1 MLEKKI
7 KVLVVDDSFLMR
19 KIISD
24 AINSD
29 PALEV
34 VYKAKN
40 GPEGL
45 QKILELKPD
54 IVTLDINLPIMNGL
68 SVLQE
73 VMKKQ
78 PCKVIMLSAY
88 TREGAADTM
97 KALELGAIDFIA
109 KPSGE
114 ISLDIY
120 KLKDEIISKIKLAA
134 RIKESKFLSS
144 ISEESAI
151 RHHREKAIAI
161 KKLVIIGASTGGP
174 KAVLE
179 IMQEIPAG
187 LQAAF
192 LIVQH
197 MPAGFTTTFAERLS
211 WQSKLKAKEAQ
222 EGDTVMADKILVA
235 PAGYHLI
242 LEPSASPRGEQNAKE
257 LKTKLNQDSLVN
269 FVRPSIDVTMYSAAE
284 AFPGK
289 DIIAVILTGM
299 GKDGLDGCRKIKE
312 AGGTILIQDE
322 ASSVVWGM
330 PGAVYEAGLSDKV
343 LPVSKIAE
351 AIVKEI
357 NR

>member
-1 MLEKKI
+1 MTEKKV

-29 PALEV
+29 PNLEV

-40 GPEGL
+40 GQEGL

-97 KALELGAIDFIA
+97 KALEAGAIDFIA

-134 RIKESKFLSS
+134 KIKEDKFLTS
-144 ISEESAI
+144 ISEDSFP
-151 RHHREKAIAI
+151 RHIREKASEL

-187 LQAAF
+187 LAAAF
-192 LIVQH
+192 IIVQH
-197 MPAGFTTTFAERLS
+197 MPAGFTATFAERLS

-222 EGDTVMADKILVA
+222 EGDMVLADKILVA
-235 PAGYHLI
+235 PAGYHLA
-242 LEPSASPRGEQNAKE
+242 LEQAGKE
-257 LKTKLNQDSLVN
+257 LRAKLNQDSLVN

-284 AFPGK
+284 AFRGK
-289 DIIAVILTGM
+289 DIVAVILTGM

-312 AGGTILIQDE
+312 AGGTIIIQDE

-357 NR
+357 TR

>member
-1 MLEKKI
+1 M
-7 KVLVVDDSFLMR
+7 VVDDSFLMR

-34 VYKAKN
+34 IYKAKN
-40 GPEGL
+40 GQEGL

-54 IVTLDINLPIMNGL
+54 IVTLDINLPIMDGL

-97 KALELGAIDFIA
+97 KALEAGAIDFIA

-134 RIKESKFLSS
+134 KIKESKFLST
-144 ISEESAI
+144 ISGESVL
-151 RHHREKAIAI
+151 HHPREKAIAV

-179 IMQEIPAG
+179 IMQDIPAG
-187 LQAAF
+187 LAAAF
-192 LIVQH
+192 IIVQH

-222 EGDTVMADKILVA
+222 GRRSGNGGQD
-235 PAGYHLI
+235 PG
-242 LEPSASPRGEQNAKE
+242 SPGRVSFN
-257 LKTKLNQDSLVN
+257 
-269 FVRPSIDVTMYSAAE
+269 
-284 AFPGK
+284 
-289 DIIAVILTGM
+289 
-299 GKDGLDGCRKIKE
+299 
-312 AGGTILIQDE
+312 
-322 ASSVVWGM
+322 
-330 PGAVYEAGLSDKV
+330 PGAKRQR
-343 LPVSKIAE
+343 AE
-351 AIVKEI
+351 GQA
-357 NR
+357 

>member
-1 MLEKKI
+1 MIEKKV

-40 GPEGL
+40 GQEGL

-120 KLKDEIISKIKLAA
+120 KLKDEITSKIKLAA
-134 RIKESKFLSS
+134 RIKESKFLNTL
-144 ISEESAI
+144 SEESAI
-151 RHHREKAIAI
+151 RHPREKAIAI

-179 IMQEIPAG
+179 IMQDIPAG

-242 LEPSASPRGEQNAKE
+242 LEQNGKE
-257 LKTKLNQDSLVN
+257 LKTRLNQDSLVN
-269 FVRPSIDVTMYSAAE
+269 FVRPSIDVTMYSAVE
-284 AFPGK
+284 AFHGK

>member
-1 MLEKKI
+1 MIEKKV

-19 KIISD
+19 KIIAD

-40 GPEGL
+40 GQEGL

-235 PAGYHLI
+235 PAGYHLT
-242 LEPSASPRGEQNAKE
+242 LELNAKE
-257 LKTKLNQDSLVN
+257 LKTRLNQDSLVN
-269 FVRPSIDVTMYSAAE
+269 FVRPSIDVTMYSAVE
-284 AFPGK
+284 AFHGK

-357 NR
+357 NK